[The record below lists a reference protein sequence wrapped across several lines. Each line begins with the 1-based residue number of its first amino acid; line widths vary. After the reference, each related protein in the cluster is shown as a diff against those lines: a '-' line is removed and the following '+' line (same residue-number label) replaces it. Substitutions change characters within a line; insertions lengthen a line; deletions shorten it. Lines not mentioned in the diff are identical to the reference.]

1 IQKDAQA
8 QHENRPD
15 SDRGGI
21 SKFILCRCHLWHLY
35 VIKNY
40 FLMTFTVFVFPS
52 AYPIFRRY
60 SPDFHSPKWLCT
72 PGFAMVFTILPEASV
87 TVTDLRF
94 LASEM
99 LLTSV
104 NGFGY
109 TLTPSLPSTSD
120 VERQTVSR
128 VAVT

>member
-1 IQKDAQA
+1 SYKIRAFYLL
-8 QHENRPD
+8 
-15 SDRGGI
+15 I
-21 SKFILCRCHLWHLY
+21 
-35 VIKNY
+35 
-40 FLMTFTVFVFPS
+40 TFTVLVFPS
-52 AYPIFRRY
+52 AYPRFRRY
-60 SPDFHSPKWLCT
+60 NPDFNSPKLICA
-72 PGFAMVFTILPEASV
+72 PGLVMVFTILPEASI

-99 LLTSV
+99 LITSV

-120 VERQTVSR
+120 VERQTGSR

>member
-8 QHENRPD
+8 QHENRRD

-60 SPDFHSPKWLCT
+60 SPDFNSPKWICT
-72 PGFAMVFTILPEASV
+72 PGFAMVFTILPDASI
-87 TVTDLRF
+87 TETDFRF
-94 LASEM
+94 LPSEM
-99 LLTSV
+99 LITSV

-109 TLTPSLPSTSD
+109 TITLSLLFTST
-120 VERQTVSR
+120 VERQTGSR